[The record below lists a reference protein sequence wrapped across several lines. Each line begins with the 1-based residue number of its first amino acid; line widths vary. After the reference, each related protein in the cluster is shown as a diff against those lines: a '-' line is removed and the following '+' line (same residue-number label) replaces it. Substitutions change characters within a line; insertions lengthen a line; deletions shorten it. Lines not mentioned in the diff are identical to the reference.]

1 MEKLEKGTHKIY
13 GGKRGG
19 KRNKGL
25 YNEVL
30 LYSETFLD
38 INLNKT

>member
-1 MEKLEKGTHKIY
+1 MGKLEKGTHKIY

-19 KRNKGL
+19 KKTEGH

-30 LYSETFLD
+30 LY
-38 INLNKT
+38 